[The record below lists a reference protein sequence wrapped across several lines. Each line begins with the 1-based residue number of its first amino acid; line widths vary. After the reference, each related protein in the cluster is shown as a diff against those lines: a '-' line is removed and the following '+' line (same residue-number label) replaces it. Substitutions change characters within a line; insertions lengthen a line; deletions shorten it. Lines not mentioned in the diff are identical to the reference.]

1 MRTYRTIAVFLWVF
15 FLAGTPAAVWAQA
28 GYGWVC
34 PAAAKVGSAPS
45 VYTGYFFQ
53 NKGADFSF
61 TTDDT
66 GVNTALEVRQQ
77 FDLQGIWLEL
87 MVPVKG
93 NGPLGL
99 VLGWSYLF
107 PIDRTSNETMRLSAE
122 PTRYRTWRA
131 DTQWWNLQAA
141 LTYDLHPSATFIAG
155 FRYDTFQTNFYN
167 PSVQVGPAGGAND
180 TANIALNAYIPFF
193 GCAVSNIAPSTGLD
207 IEIGAIGFPTV
218 LGSVDYIEVVSAGIP
233 IGGFD
238 SPGFPASNE
247 FGKGYFFEAFGEV
260 GVPLFYGWQAGAF
273 VKYSTINAKTDIHVG
288 ERNANI
294 PTTLYE
300 FNLDR
305 RSWVFGGRVSLCF

>member
-1 MRTYRTIAVFLWVF
+1 MRTERTIVFLIWMF
-15 FLAGTPAAVWAQA
+15 FLVGTPASVLAQA
-28 GYGWVC
+28 GYGWIC
-34 PAAAKVGSAPS
+34 PATAKVGTAPS

-61 TTDDT
+61 TSADT
-66 GVNTALEVRQQ
+66 VLNSVVELRQQ

-107 PIDRTSNETMRLSAE
+107 PIDRTSNETMRLSADT
-122 PTRYRTWRA
+122 TRYRTWRA
-131 DTQWWNLQAA
+131 DTQWWDLQAA
-141 LTYDLHPSATFIAG
+141 LTYDLHPSATLIAG
-155 FRYDTFQTNFYN
+155 FRYDTFQTNFYD
-167 PSVQVGPAGGAND
+167 PSVRVGPAGAAND
-180 TANIALNAYIPFF
+180 TANIAINAYIPFF
-193 GCAVSNIAPSTGLD
+193 GCAVSNIAPGTGFD
-207 IEIGAIGFPTV
+207 IEIGAIGFPTAM
-218 LGSVDYIEVVSAGIP
+218 GSVNYVEVVSAGIP
-233 IGGFD
+233 VGGVD
-238 SPGFPASNE
+238 LPGFPASNE

-260 GVPLFYGWQAGAF
+260 GVPLLYGWQAGAF
-273 VKYSTINAKTDIHVG
+273 VKYGTINAQTEIRVG